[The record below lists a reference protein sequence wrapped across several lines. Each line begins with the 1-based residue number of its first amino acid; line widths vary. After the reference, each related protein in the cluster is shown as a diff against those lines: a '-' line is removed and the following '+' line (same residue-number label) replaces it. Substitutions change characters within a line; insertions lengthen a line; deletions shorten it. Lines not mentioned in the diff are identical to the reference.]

1 MLSLKSVQL
10 SFRQMEKKI
19 DYILAALT
27 LSFFLTWAEQY
38 YLQIH
43 FKMQFTLYQG
53 YECISGLEY

>member
-43 FKMQFTLYQG
+43 FKM
-53 YECISGLEY
+53 